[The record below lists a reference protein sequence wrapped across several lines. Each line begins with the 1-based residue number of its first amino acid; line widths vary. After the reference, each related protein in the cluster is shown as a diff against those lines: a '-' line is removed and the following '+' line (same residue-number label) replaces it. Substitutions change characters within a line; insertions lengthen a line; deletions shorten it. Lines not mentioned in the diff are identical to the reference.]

1 MSPDLTRIDSSHL
14 SLTVSALGA
23 EMQSLRDQD
32 GGEWLWQGNPEFWSG
47 RAPVLFPIVGRAPND
62 CIAVGDHTAHMA
74 QHGFARKSR
83 FSLEHAS
90 ASMCRYALTATDDT
104 RALYPFDF
112 SLSLTYSLDGPKLTV
127 TADVKNLSTDDMP
140 FGFGFHPAFSWPLL
154 GGEGRAHSVTLANGS
169 EPLMARLE
177 AGLLTEKRQSSPFE
191 NGVLLLG
198 GRLFDEDAMIFPQGA
213 GTALSYGVTGGPYLE
228 FDFENLPNLA
238 VWSKPKAPFI
248 CVEPWHG
255 MAAQVG
261 SGRQISD
268 RPFSVMLKSN
278 ETSRFCYSV
287 CVTRG
292 LKDGQPCPV

>member
-32 GGEWLWQGNPEFWSG
+32 GGEWLWQGDPEFWSG

-90 ASMCRYALTATDDT
+90 ASMCPYVLTATDDT

-112 SLSLTYSLDGPKLTV
+112 SLSL
-127 TADVKNLSTDDMP
+127 N
-140 FGFGFHPAFSWPLL
+140 
-154 GGEGRAHSVTLANGS
+154 E
-169 EPLMARLE
+169 
-177 AGLLTEKRQSSPFE
+177 
-191 NGVLLLG
+191 
-198 GRLFDEDAMIFPQGA
+198 RLFDEDAMIFPQGA
-213 GTALSYGVTGGPYLE
+213 GTELSYGVTGGPCLE
-228 FDFENLPNLA
+228 FNFENLPNLA
-238 VWSKPKAPFI
+238 LWSKPKAPFI

-261 SGRQISD
+261 SGPQISD
-268 RPFSVMLKSN
+268 RPFSVVLKSN
-278 ETSRFCYSV
+278 ETSCFCYSV
-287 CVTRG
+287 CVG
-292 LKDGQPCPV
+292 NYNPKQKGF